1 MNKKHVLDLLAM
13 QASLIQTVL
22 LAHMKDE
29 HLSETDLI
37 GLCIH
42 GYEFLVTEQGHEFDP
57 VMGSAILKH
66 VKNVNDQLTK
76 NPYEYEKEIQKEVQ
90 KKFEEKAENKE
101 LSEEEIVQN
110 TVAKLCDIFGIDPDK
125 LPS

>member
-22 LAHMKDE
+22 LAHMKGE

-37 GLCIH
+37 GLCVH

-57 VMGSAILKH
+57 VMGSAVFKH
-66 VKNVNDQLTK
+66 VKNINEQLAK
-76 NPYEYEKEIQKEVQ
+76 DPHEYEKEVQ
-90 KKFEEKAENKE
+90 EEYDRTMAEKAA
-101 LSEEEIVQN
+101 EEESPEAIAQ
-110 TVAKLCDIFGIDPDK
+110 KLAEIFGIDPSK
-125 LPS
+125 LKS